1 MINMTNSNNSRHRF
15 HRRLDLR
22 IERTGPLMLAERDVS
37 LELPVMLHV
46 GEKAA
51 VMGIIE
57 ALTPQRCRL
66 RSLAPFH
73 AGTTLSFTIR
83 GNHHE
88 ELALR
93 GRVESVT
100 SKPPRVHHELVLDPL
115 EVTQRKTLSEIVES
129 QQQRANDKT
138 LAELSHSPLL
148 RTGSR
153 VPVDFELAYSVEGG
167 PYGVARAEN
176 ISTGGMMIVADND
189 LGLGSTIDVTFHLP
203 NSHEPELN
211 AASRVVAHRPAG
223 DGRTVHH
230 LAFFNLDPA
239 VRERIARFVE
249 R

>member
-1 MINMTNSNNSRHRF
+1 
-15 HRRLDLR
+15 
-22 IERTGPLMLAERDVS
+22 MLAERDVS

-46 GEKAA
+46 DGKPAI
-51 VMGIIE
+51 MGIIE

-66 RSLAPFH
+66 RSLKAFDS
-73 AGTTLSFTIR
+73 GTTISFAIR

-100 SKPPRVHHELVLDPL
+100 SKPPRVHHELGLDPL
-115 EVTQRKTLSEIVES
+115 DVAQRRTLSEIVES
-129 QQQRANDKT
+129 LEQRAHDKA

-153 VPVDFELAYSVEGG
+153 VPVEFELAYSVESG

-176 ISTGGMMIVADND
+176 LSIGGMRMVADVD

-203 NSHEPELN
+203 GSHEPELN